1 MPWSLIHFGCKGI
14 KIYLDIK
21 AACSFF
27 LILHRDLRK
36 KEQAGGE
43 LGGKEASYV
52 WVRGVKKKKMERCR
66 YRDDVLLFLVLCCDF
81 WKKEQAGGEWNGEK
95 DTSRVR
101 YEPVSSVSE
110 FKSSISQTLD
120 ILIKQKEQGNKGARG
135 IF

>member
-1 MPWSLIHFGCKGI
+1 MRVT
-14 KIYLDIK
+14 
-21 AACSFF
+21 CSFF
-27 LILHRDLRK
+27 LIFIAIFEKRSKLEVSK
-36 KEQAGGE
+36 
-43 LGGKEASYV
+43 
-52 WVRGVKKKKMERCR
+52 W
-66 YRDDVLLFLVLCCDF
+66 
-81 WKKEQAGGEWNGEK
+81 EK